1 MKLYQVDEV
10 ILLKCDQCQFG
21 LKVDETRTVDLQ
33 EGEYLSRKPTGFLT
47 NVPELARYLAKR
59 CTGGHPHGQL
69 IGGKAKAA
77 EEYTPGLVDAILRGL
92 RTALARHGSLHVPRD
107 GKSLGH
113 HCRSKA
119 R

>member
-1 MKLYQVDEV
+1 
-10 ILLKCDQCQFG
+10 
-21 LKVDETRTVDLQ
+21 
-33 EGEYLSRKPTGFLT
+33 
-47 NVPELARYLAKR
+47 VPELARYLAKR

-77 EEYTPGLVDAILRGL
+77 EEYPPGLVDAILRGL

-107 GKSLGH
+107 GKSLYPVTAAEAKRGNEIG
-113 HCRSKA
+113 KGMAETTA